1 MPLFNLPE
9 TAQEIYDIV
18 ASHML
23 RQNEKSH
30 FTIRF
35 SVLDSKP
42 LWAQYDSA
50 IIFHRCA
57 YRGTNGLKCA
67 AGCLIPEEIYKSDFE
82 GVPWT
87 SLIHSH
93 DFPQDHR
100 KLIENLQHI
109 HDSFSVDRWHSALI
123 DLAQMYSLNTDVLN
137 TI

>member
-1 MPLFNLPE
+1 MPLFNLSE
-9 TAQEIYDIV
+9 TAQEVYDIV
-18 ASHML
+18 ATHL
-23 RQNEKSH
+23 LKQNKRSI
-30 FTIRF
+30 T
-35 SVLDSKP
+35 
-42 LWAQYDSA
+42 
-50 IIFHRCA
+50 HRGTCA
-57 YRGTNGLKCA
+57 YRGIDGLKCA

-82 GVPWT
+82 GVTWT

>member
-18 ASHML
+18 AAHML
-23 RQNEKSH
+23 KQNEKS
-30 FTIRF
+30 TYYNNNSNIN
-35 SVLDSKP
+35 S
-42 LWAQYDSA
+42 
-50 IIFHRCA
+50 CA
-57 YRGTNGLKCA
+57 YRGIDGLKCA

-82 GVPWT
+82 GISWT

-109 HDSFSVDRWHSALI
+109 HDSFSVDRWHSGLI